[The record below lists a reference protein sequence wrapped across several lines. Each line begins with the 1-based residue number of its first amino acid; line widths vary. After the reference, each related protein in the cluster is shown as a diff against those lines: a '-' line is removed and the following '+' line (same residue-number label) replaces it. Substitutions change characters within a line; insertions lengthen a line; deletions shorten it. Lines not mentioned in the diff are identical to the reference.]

1 MLYNFY
7 MQKWSIFIFLNNP
20 LLFASLLLQV
30 LFEVVNLTIGRYGIS
45 LCNSIVLFLVLFSPY
60 PPLILLMYIDFSIWD
75 IWKWRSFCSVE
86 KKSSLL
92 LVNIINFTFF
102 SFFKDNKLF
111 KQKFWVKHKCWLFS
125 PCQKRRNIVFIRTKG
140 LWWWFWILGLHW
152 AYWSNLHPVSK
163 NNSILIWYNTE
174 NSVNGVNYDIRRYFL
189 PV

>member
-1 MLYNFY
+1 
-7 MQKWSIFIFLNNP
+7 MQFH
-20 LLFASLLLQV
+20 SL
-30 LFEVVNLTIGRYGIS
+30 IP
-45 LCNSIVLFLVLFSPY
+45 CIVLPLPPPDFINVYRFFNLGYLEMTFILFC
-60 PPLILLMYIDFSIWD
+60 
-75 IWKWRSFCSVE
+75 WK

-111 KQKFWVKHKCWLFS
+111 KPNFWVKHKCWLFS